1 MSILYSFPE
10 KYIFYLMKIPKRGC
24 QFFFGILLQL
34 FGSISKTVSIRL
46 STFVSIKNSYESPS
60 GKEELSSYY
69 LLKKH
74 TIMKKLIHTLALQ
87 SIKVKLLGLLLFLA
101 GNLQACSDEGTASI
115 QVNADVLYF
124 NGTGET
130 QELQIESSGEWTVTV
145 AKGGEW
151 CHYKMKENAPSVLS
165 VSTDANQTGERTP
178 DPVNHLFR
186 LHRKKKSGNLSKGS
200 LILHHPHLSASG
212 FRSASFFINR

>member
-1 MSILYSFPE
+1 MSILYLFPR
-10 KYIFYLMKIPKRGC
+10 KIH
-24 QFFFGILLQL
+24 LLPHENTKKKL
-34 FGSISKTVSIRL
+34 AVLLWDIIATIWFNIKKTVSIRL

-101 GNLQACSDEGTASI
+101 GNLQACSDEETASI

-145 AKGGEW
+145 AKGGE
-151 CHYKMKENAPSVLS
+151 NGVI
-165 VSTDANQTGERTP
+165 TR
-178 DPVNHLFR
+178 
-186 LHRKKKSGNLSKGS
+186 
-200 LILHHPHLSASG
+200 
-212 FRSASFFINR
+212 

>member
-1 MSILYSFPE
+1 
-10 KYIFYLMKIPKRGC
+10 
-24 QFFFGILLQL
+24 
-34 FGSISKTVSIRL
+34 
-46 STFVSIKNSYESPS
+46 
-60 GKEELSSYY
+60 
-69 LLKKH
+69 
-74 TIMKKLIHTLALQ
+74 MKKLIHTLALQ

-101 GNLQACSDEGTASI
+101 GNLQACSDEETASI

-151 CHYKMKENAPSVLS
+151 CHYKMKENAPSVRIHRRQS
-165 VSTDANQTGERTP
+165 NRERTP

-186 LHRKKKSGNLSKGS
+186 LR
-200 LILHHPHLSASG
+200 
-212 FRSASFFINR
+212 

>member
-1 MSILYSFPE
+1 
-10 KYIFYLMKIPKRGC
+10 
-24 QFFFGILLQL
+24 
-34 FGSISKTVSIRL
+34 
-46 STFVSIKNSYESPS
+46 
-60 GKEELSSYY
+60 
-69 LLKKH
+69 
-74 TIMKKLIHTLALQ
+74 MKKLIHTLALQ

-165 VSTDANQTGERTP
+165 VSTDANQTGKEIGRAH
-178 DPVNHLFR
+178 V
-186 LHRKKKSGNLSKGS
+186 
-200 LILHHPHLSASG
+200 
-212 FRSASFFINR
+212 